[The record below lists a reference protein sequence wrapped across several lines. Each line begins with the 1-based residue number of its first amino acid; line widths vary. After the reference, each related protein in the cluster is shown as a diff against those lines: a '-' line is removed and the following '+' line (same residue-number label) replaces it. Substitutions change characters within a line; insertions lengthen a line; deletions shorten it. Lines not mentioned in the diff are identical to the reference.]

1 MKNYKK
7 TKIACYL
14 GFVTQAIVANFAPL
28 LFLKFHT
35 DYNIS
40 LGNIALISTV
50 FFFSQLLVD
59 LFCAL
64 NYDGLIY

>member
-7 TKIACYL
+7 TKLACYL
-14 GFVTQAIVANFAPL
+14 GFITQAVAANFAPL

-40 LGNIALISTV
+40 LGNIAMISTSFGRFV
-50 FFFSQLLVD
+50 LCQVRGQ
-59 LFCAL
+59 
-64 NYDGLIY
+64 NWI

>member
-7 TKIACYL
+7 TKLACYL
-14 GFVTQAIVANFAPL
+14 GFITQAVAANFAPL

-40 LGNIALISTV
+40 LGNIGRFVLCQVRGQNWI
-50 FFFSQLLVD
+50 
-59 LFCAL
+59 
-64 NYDGLIY
+64 